1 MMVNKKNNED
11 NKIKESINNSRI
23 VILAQNQQQI

>member
-23 VILAQNQQQI
+23 VILAQNLQQI

>member
-1 MMVNKKNNED
+1 MVSKKNNED

>member
-1 MMVNKKNNED
+1 MVNKKNNED